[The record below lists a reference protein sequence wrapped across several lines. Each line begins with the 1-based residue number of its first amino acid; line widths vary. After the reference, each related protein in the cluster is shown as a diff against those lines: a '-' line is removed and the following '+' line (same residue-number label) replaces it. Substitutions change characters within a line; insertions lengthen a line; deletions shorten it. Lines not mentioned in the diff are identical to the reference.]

1 MEKVIVV
8 KPIPGMLN
16 IGDILVSPVEG
27 ADFCLE
33 ETKVTKNGSSERFVS
48 LDYVTVSNNIPAYFT
63 FIMDDPCTECD
74 TCDCLE
80 LDSDFI
86 VKTDEEIQAR
96 YDFFKKQ
103 FDESYPASEAQV
115 VYQNLMWFIE
125 WLQGKAHL
133 I

>member
-48 LDYVTVSNNIPAYFT
+48 LDYVTVSNNVPAYFT
-63 FIMDDPCTECD
+63 FIQDDACD
-74 TCDCLE
+74 NCETCDCLE
-80 LDSDFI
+80 LDEDYI
-86 VKTDEEIQAR
+86 VRTDEEIQAR
-96 YDFFKKQ
+96 YDFFSKQ
-103 FDESYPASEAQV
+103 FEAADSGSEAEV
-115 VYQNLMWFIE
+115 VYRNLMWFIE
-125 WLQGKAHL
+125 WLQGKEEL